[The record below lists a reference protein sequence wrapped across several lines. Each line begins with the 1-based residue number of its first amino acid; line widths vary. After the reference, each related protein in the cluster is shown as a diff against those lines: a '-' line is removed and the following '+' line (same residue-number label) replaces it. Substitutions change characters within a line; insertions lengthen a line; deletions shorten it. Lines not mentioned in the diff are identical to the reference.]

1 MRYALTTLACALVAG
16 LAALMVGGG
25 SRVPDP
31 PPVQLVDD
39 ARTSQPAGKP
49 ARASRERGRRV
60 QDRVRAEGAAHD
72 GADGDRASAA
82 APSSPTADTYSS
94 PPPPPPPATSSSD
107 DDDDDGDD

>member
-49 ARASRERGRRV
+49 ARASRERGRREKT
-60 QDRVRAEGAAHD
+60 RVRSEGAAND

-82 APSSPTADTYSS
+82 APSSPPSETYAS
-94 PPPPPPPATSSSD
+94 PPPAAAAASS
-107 DDDDDGDD
+107 DDDDDGDDGDD

>member
-49 ARASRERGRRV
+49 ARASRERGRR
-60 QDRVRAEGAAHD
+60 DRDHARAEGAVYD

-82 APSSPTADTYSS
+82 APSSPPAS
-94 PPPPPPPATSSSD
+94 PPPSSG
-107 DDDDDGDD
+107 DDDGDD

>member
-25 SRVPDP
+25 SQVPDP

-39 ARTSQPAGKP
+39 ARTSQPAR
-49 ARASRERGRRV
+49 ARRERAQR
-60 QDRVRAEGAAHD
+60 DRDQGRAEGAVHD

-82 APSSPTADTYSS
+82 APSSPPSESYAS
-94 PPPPPPPATSSSD
+94 PPPAPVAAAASAD
-107 DDDDDGDD
+107 DDDAGDDGDD